1 MNNKNTAFSNE
12 NDYTILNSN
21 FYKSLN
27 LLDSSQKEPVFS
39 NAPDILIQAPA
50 GSGKTSVLI
59 AAIAQH
65 RYNNV
70 NDRIC
75 AITFTNAAAK
85 EMENRLKNFGIK
97 DVHVSTIHS
106 WCYSELRKLHL
117 KWGFSL
123 NLINDSNKKV
133 IVEELIQRYLLT
145 HPRIR
150 SINRDI
156 FIRYIEGN
164 KKMQLSDSIKRT
176 FEALEARYIMYKRQ
190 NNLYDFG
197 DYPLYLKDMLEY
209 YNDYIDDVDALFVD
223 EFQDVDDDQ
232 VAVFQRTKARKHFY
246 IGDSWQCIYGFRGSN
261 QEIFNQYKHFDNYK
275 LKYNYR
281 SYQEIIDFA
290 TAKYEN
296 LSGNGSELLTSE
308 FNYKDSSIYCN
319 RGNGGFVGI
328 IDNFGEV
335 IYKGT
340 PICDSTET
348 FEVFSTFM
356 SYCPRV
362 LCRTNKTVRY
372 ITDECYYQNVD
383 TIHSAKGLEYDN
395 VLLVDSEISD
405 IEDKNVAYVGM
416 TRAKNR
422 LLIVN
427 NSIFQILMKK
437 YSYNKIII

>member
-176 FEALEARYIMYKRQ
+176 FEALEARYILYKRQ

-209 YNDYIDDVDALFVD
+209 YEDYIEDVDALFVD
-223 EFQDVDDDQ
+223 EFQDVDNDQ
-232 VAVFQRTKARKHFY
+232 VAVFERTKAEKHFY

-261 QEIFNQYKHFDNYK
+261 QEIFDRYKHFQNYK

-281 SYQEIIDFA
+281 SYQEIINFA
-290 TAKYEN
+290 TAKYEH
-296 LSGNGSELLTSE
+296 LVDYEDKFLTNS
-308 FNYKDSSIYCN
+308 FDYKDSSIHCS
-319 RGNGGFVGI
+319 RGEGGFVGI
-328 IDNFGEV
+328 IDNFGNVGYEGSN
-335 IYKGT
+335 IAA
-340 PICDSTET
+340 SNSAQ
-348 FEVFSTFM
+348 EVFNSFM
-356 SYCPRV
+356 SYCPRI
-362 LCRTNKTVRY
+362 LCRTNKVVRY
-372 ITDECYYQNVD
+372 VADDCHYANVD
-383 TIHSAKGLEYDN
+383 TIHSAKGLEYEN
-395 VLLVDSEISD
+395 VILVDSEITGV
-405 IEDKNVAYVGM
+405 EDRNVAYVGM
-416 TRAKNR
+416 TRAKDR

-427 NSIFQILMKK
+427 GSIFQILMKK